1 MDSTCQ
7 NRAKLNN
14 IALCK
19 RSPNPHLTEIQIVT
33 VLKNL
38 NICLYFY
45 AKNSVIYYQTRTF
58 WQKKMS
64 QVLSLGP
71 FIIF

>member
-19 RSPNPHLTEIQIVT
+19 RSLNPHLTEIQIVT

-38 NICLYFY
+38 NMYLNFVMKKTDNFY
-45 AKNSVIYYQTRTF
+45 VKLTF
-58 WQKKMS
+58 WQKK
-64 QVLSLGP
+64 
-71 FIIF
+71 

>member
-19 RSPNPHLTEIQIVT
+19 RSPNTHLTEIQIVT
-33 VLKNL
+33 LLKDL
-38 NICLYFY
+38 NIRLYFY
-45 AKNSVIYYQTRTF
+45 DENSVIFYQTRTF

-64 QVLSLGP
+64 QVL
-71 FIIF
+71 

>member
-19 RSPNPHLTEIQIVT
+19 RSTTLHLTEIQVVT

-38 NICLYFY
+38 NIRLYFY
-45 AKNSVIYYQTRTF
+45 DRNSVIFCQTRTF
-58 WQKKMS
+58 WKKK
-64 QVLSLGP
+64 
-71 FIIF
+71 

>member
-38 NICLYFY
+38 NIRLYFY
-45 AKNSVIYYQTRTF
+45 DKILSFITKHVHF
-58 WQKKMS
+58 GKKK
-64 QVLSLGP
+64 
-71 FIIF
+71 